1 MNSIEEITRNCEDEL
16 DDDSE
21 SIITA
26 NRYEF
31 ISSIISN
38 IIKKNR
44 KGKETVSDK
53 IDKIVT
59 NRILALP
66 IFALI
71 MWEFTI

>member
-1 MNSIEEITRNCEDEL
+1 M

>member
-31 ISSIISN
+31 ISSIISS

-66 IFALI
+66 ILHL
-71 MWEFTI
+71 